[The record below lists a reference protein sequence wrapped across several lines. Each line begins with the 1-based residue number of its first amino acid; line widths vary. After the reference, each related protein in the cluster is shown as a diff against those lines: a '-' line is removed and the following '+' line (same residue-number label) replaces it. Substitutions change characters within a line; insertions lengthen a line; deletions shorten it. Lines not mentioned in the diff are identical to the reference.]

1 MRKVETEI
9 AFVKLGITLPKCRI
23 AGFLVG
29 FALKRIMKMLAVI
42 AGVFLLHL
50 CIWSCVASI
59 LHQYFAGEY
68 NNGKS
73 LDIFDAKQKIIFKIP
88 FL

>member
-1 MRKVETEI
+1 
-9 AFVKLGITLPKCRI
+9 
-23 AGFLVG
+23 
-29 FALKRIMKMLAVI
+29 MKMLAVI

-73 LDIFDAKQKIIFKIP
+73 LDILMQNKKLYLKYHFFKIGTAYIEGNLLSVLNSS
-88 FL
+88 FKNSWR

>member
-1 MRKVETEI
+1 
-9 AFVKLGITLPKCRI
+9 
-23 AGFLVG
+23 
-29 FALKRIMKMLAVI
+29 MKMLAVI
-42 AGVFLLHL
+42 GGVFLLHL